1 MYWIKNNNQITI
13 GYENQSGFRG
23 FATYKEVK
31 AQADKDKVKIDDLL
45 KKAGIFAWIKTT
57 KGNIKKGSCN
67 NQDFAEY
74 ATEKEVKEA
83 GGELFQAEILA
94 DTNPKK

>member
-1 MYWIKNNNQITI
+1 MYWIKNNNEITK

-23 FATYKEVK
+23 FVNYKELK
-31 AQADKDKVKIDDLL
+31 AKADKDKVKVEDLL
-45 KKAGIFAWIKTT
+45 KEAGIFAWIKTD

-67 NQDFAEY
+67 NQDFSEY
-74 ATEKEVKEA
+74 ATEKEVEEA

-94 DTNPKK
+94 NTNPKK